1 MGVGAARQDVP
12 VSPSTDRTA
21 PDTTPAQDP
30 QAELRQEHRRLAEEA
45 EQARWRYYVLDDPA
59 LSDAD
64 FDARM
69 RRLEEL
75 EEQVPDLRTPDSP
88 TQKVGGAVS
97 TEFTAVDHLQRMES
111 LDNAFSTE
119 ELAAWAQR
127 LARDGIDDP
136 AYLCELKVDGLA
148 INLLY
153 EDGRLVRA
161 LTRGDGRTGE
171 DVTPNVKTIDA
182 VPHRLRASEEFPTPR
197 LLEVRGEVFLPVPAF
212 ERLNEAMTEAGRPMF
227 ANPRNAAAG
236 SLRQKDPRVTATR
249 ALGMVCHGIGARQG
263 FEPQAQSQSYEAL
276 SAWGLPTSDQVEVVT
291 GLEAVAAYVERV
303 GEQRHTIVPYEIDGV
318 VVKVD
323 DVGLQR
329 RLGSTSRA
337 PRWAIAFK
345 YPPEEVNARLLAIE
359 VNVGRTGRVTP
370 YGVMVPTRVAGS
382 TVENATLHNAHEV
395 GRKDVRPGDTVI
407 LRKAGDV
414 IPEILGPVLPLRPEG
429 LAPWQMPTSCPACGT
444 ALAQQKE
451 GDKDLRCPNHEHC
464 PAQVRE
470 RVFHVAGRGAFDIE
484 GLGYEAA
491 VALLDAGAIANEGD
505 VFDLDEAKLLTA
517 PLFTR
522 APRKGEEGP
531 QLSAN
536 GQRLLTHLR
545 SRLGVPLWR
554 VLVALSIRHVGPTAA
569 RALAQEFGSMSA
581 IRGASEAELAAAE
594 GVGPTIAAA
603 VIEWFGEPWHERI
616 VDTWEASGVS
626 MADERDTSV
635 PRTLEGLTIVATGS
649 LQDFSRDSVKEAIIS
664 RGGKASGSVSKKT
677 DYVVVGE
684 NAGSK
689 AEKAEQL
696 GVPVLDEAGFKQ
708 LLEQGPPPAPEP
720 EPEPE
725 DAS

>member
-1 MGVGAARQDVP
+1 M
-12 VSPSTDRTA
+12 SESTDVT
-21 PDTTPAQDP
+21 PDTDP
-30 QAELRQEHRRLAEEA
+30 QADLRREHRALAEQVED
-45 EQARWRYYVLDDPA
+45 ARWRYYVLDDPT
-59 LSDAD
+59 LSDAE
-64 FDARM
+64 FDTAM

-75 EEQVPDLRTPDSP
+75 EDQVPDLRTPDSP
-88 TQKVGGAVS
+88 TQRVGGAVS
-97 TEFTAVDHLQRMES
+97 TEFTAVDHLERMES
-111 LDNAFSTE
+111 LDNAFSFE
-119 ELAAWAQR
+119 ELQGWVAR
-127 LARDGIDDP
+127 LTRDGITDP

-171 DVTPNVKTIDA
+171 DVTPNVKTIDS
-182 VPHRLRASEEFPTPR
+182 VPHRLRPSEEFPTPTR
-197 LLEVRGEVFLPVPAF
+197 LEVRGEVFLPVEAF
-212 ERLNEAMTEAGRPMF
+212 ERLNAAMVDAGKPMF

-236 SLRQKDPRVTATR
+236 SLRQKDPKVTATR
-249 ALGMVCHGIGARQG
+249 ALGMVCHGIGSRAG
-263 FEPQAQSQSYEAL
+263 FEPQAQSQSYAAL
-276 SAWGLPTSDQVEVVT
+276 EAWGLPTSDQVEVVT
-291 GLEAVAAYVERV
+291 GLAAVEAYVEKV
-303 GEQRHTIVPYEIDGV
+303 GEHRHTIVPYEIDGV

-323 DVGLQR
+323 DVSLQR

-345 YPPEEVNARLLAIE
+345 YPPEEVNARLISIE

-370 YGVMVPTRVAGS
+370 YGVMEPTKVAGS

-395 GRKDVRPGDTVI
+395 KRKDVRPGDTVI

-414 IPEILGPVLPLRPEG
+414 IPEILGPVLPLRPRG
-429 LAPWQMPTSCPACGT
+429 LRPWRMPTKCPACRT
-444 ALAQQKE
+444 PLAQQKE

-491 VALLDAGAIANEGD
+491 VALLEAGAIADEGD
-505 VFDLDEAKLLTA
+505 VFDLDEAALLTA

-522 APRKGEEGP
+522 APKKGEEGP

-536 GQRLLTHLR
+536 GQRLLTNLR
-545 SRLGVPLWR
+545 RRLEVPLWR

-581 IRGASEAELAAAE
+581 IRGASEEELAAAE

-603 VIEWFGEPWHERI
+603 VIEWFAEPWHVRI

-649 LQDFSRDSVKEAIIS
+649 LVDFTRDSVKEAIIR

-677 DYVVVGE
+677 DYVVVGD

-696 GVPVLDEAGFKQ
+696 GVPVLDEAAFKA
-708 LLEQGPPPAPEP
+708 LLEEGPSAP
-720 EPEPE
+720 
-725 DAS
+725 